1 MCLILRDLTSQEC
14 LKKKK
19 KTEEVMI
26 YARTQMHTLTKF
38 EQCNTKLD
46 KCT

>member
-19 KTEEVMI
+19 KTENLEVMI
-26 YARTQMHTLTKF
+26 YARTQCILL
-38 EQCNTKLD
+38 QNLNNAI
-46 KCT
+46 